1 MPAQSAEQLWHA
13 YNESTDTNGASY
25 QTRWFGQQ
33 TLPSEVTALAD
44 AILAGTKT
52 ATTTPLDSYTRNKLP
67 FTQVGDYNVLL
78 NGDMKP
84 GRDSENGG
92 VLLIP
97 FYRISAEHAYHE
109 GDGDRTIGDWRKRKT
124 AEFTPT
130 LEEHGKNLSSD
141 TPMVSEVFEVVYRA
155 D

>member
-1 MPAQSAEQLWHA
+1 MPAQSAEQLWNA
-13 YNESTDTNGASY
+13 YNETTDTHGASY

-33 TLPSEVTALAD
+33 NNPAEVQALAE
-44 AILAGTKT
+44 AILVGTKT
-52 ATTTPLDSYTRNKLP
+52 ATTTPLDSCTAEQVAIP
-67 FTQVGDYNVLL
+67 QVGDYNILL
-78 NGDMKP
+78 NGEMKP
-84 GRDSENGG
+84 VAVLKTVVSE
-92 VLLIP
+92 LIP

-124 AEFTPT
+124 EEFTPT

>member
-1 MPAQSAEQLWHA
+1 MPAQSAEQLWKA
-13 YNESTDTNGASY
+13 YNETTDTQGASY

-33 TLPSEVTALAD
+33 NNPQEVQALTD

-52 ATTTPLDSYTRNKLP
+52 ATTTPLDT
-67 FTQVGDYNVLL
+67 FTAEQVAIPQVGDYNVLL

-84 GRDSENGG
+84 VAIIKTVVSE
-92 VLLIP
+92 LIP

-109 GDGDRTIGDWRKRKT
+109 GEGDRSIGDWRKRKT
-124 AEFTPT
+124 DEFTST

>member
-1 MPAQSAEQLWHA
+1 MPAQSAEQLWNA
-13 YNESTDTNGASY
+13 YNETTDTHGTSY

-33 TLPSEVTALAD
+33 NNPAEVQALAE

-52 ATTTPLDSYTRNKLP
+52 ATTTPLDSYTAEQVAIP
-67 FTQVGDYNVLL
+67 QVGDYNILL
-78 NGDMKP
+78 NGEMKP
-84 GRDSENGG
+84 VAVLKTVVSE
-92 VLLIP
+92 LIP

-124 AEFTPT
+124 EEFTPT